1 MALTLPSSFSKHSF
15 KQNWLVQLHN
25 SDSAV
30 VGLAFYHT
38 NVSSVDYYALI
49 NNKPSIRE
57 SINLKNQTSKTSNVS
72 LTCNND
78 KISYDNAI
86 VTLSEHLYGTS
97 TKYLNRTVKIYIQPD
112 DEDNINNC
120 LLIYTGKLINISH
133 DLKEVKL
140 SITAQRPWDGIE
152 IPQVKTPRNKY
163 FPVAYGDFTPNAS
176 TSNADST
183 AISVSTSANVD
194 EFRNRKTLYP
204 IPVDTVI
211 GNSVYALSGGWSQSA
226 KAWSHYYE
234 KTLDKF
240 LPLANDA
247 STATTMDSANESYE
261 GGYATIFHKNLLK
274 STLFKPVAFI
284 GRTGDQFADNSNAI
298 NGTIADTSTYTV
310 YDEDDG
316 AINFSDNNIAGT
328 ISYSLPQLNGIP
340 TKLQFYLIISGSCD
354 FTKTVGSGELRIEI
368 QNYSYANEDI
378 SGYFSFTATTSGATS
393 VTTGSG
399 GVNISSASLITSND
413 DVSSNFLS
421 SSDGWGADCVLRI
434 KEELHSGTIDGS
446 YALDLRIYD
455 IIIEATTKLDFSTPT
470 TKSESGKFIEDLEY
484 VYSGGDGYPD
494 NGWNSNSAITEI
506 HEAHRDLLHRFTSY
520 TNSNTPVN
528 WSSGTNINSIKDWKC
543 RYWVNEPK
551 PLIDVLEEL
560 QYNGQFIFRFNGQNE
575 GTYVYIPDSIST
587 DHTLNTDDLA
597 DVNVSLTPM
606 SEIVTTMDIEYE
618 KHPAISGY
626 MSTAEANNSS
636 AVTDLGIG
644 TNENKKTIRLN
655 ALTSAPAT
663 SPSSN
668 PNDDWYTYVNNIYG
682 EQKIE
687 VSATVVNPSYYGIDV
702 GDFVAFNT
710 MPIKPFG
717 ENWSGKDFI
726 VIEVQ
731 RTLGKLSCKFRE
743 V

>member
-38 NVSSVDYYALI
+38 TVSSVDYYALI

-72 LTCNND
+72 LSCNND
-78 KISYDNAI
+78 KIFYDNAV

-274 STLFKPVAFI
+274 
-284 GRTGDQFADNSNAI
+284 
-298 NGTIADTSTYTV
+298 
-310 YDEDDG
+310 
-316 AINFSDNNIAGT
+316 
-328 ISYSLPQLNGIP
+328 
-340 TKLQFYLIISGSCD
+340 
-354 FTKTVGSGELRIEI
+354 LR
-368 QNYSYANEDI
+368 
-378 SGYFSFTATTSGATS
+378 
-393 VTTGSG
+393 
-399 GVNISSASLITSND
+399 
-413 DVSSNFLS
+413 
-421 SSDGWGADCVLRI
+421 
-434 KEELHSGTIDGS
+434 
-446 YALDLRIYD
+446 
-455 IIIEATTKLDFSTPT
+455 
-470 TKSESGKFIEDLEY
+470 
-484 VYSGGDGYPD
+484 
-494 NGWNSNSAITEI
+494 
-506 HEAHRDLLHRFTSY
+506 
-520 TNSNTPVN
+520 
-528 WSSGTNINSIKDWKC
+528 
-543 RYWVNEPK
+543 
-551 PLIDVLEEL
+551 
-560 QYNGQFIFRFNGQNE
+560 
-575 GTYVYIPDSIST
+575 
-587 DHTLNTDDLA
+587 
-597 DVNVSLTPM
+597 
-606 SEIVTTMDIEYE
+606 
-618 KHPAISGY
+618 
-626 MSTAEANNSS
+626 
-636 AVTDLGIG
+636 
-644 TNENKKTIRLN
+644 
-655 ALTSAPAT
+655 
-663 SPSSN
+663 
-668 PNDDWYTYVNNIYG
+668 
-682 EQKIE
+682 
-687 VSATVVNPSYYGIDV
+687 
-702 GDFVAFNT
+702 
-710 MPIKPFG
+710 
-717 ENWSGKDFI
+717 
-726 VIEVQ
+726 
-731 RTLGKLSCKFRE
+731 
-743 V
+743 